1 MMKLRKK
8 DKLDSKEALKIFGHS
23 ILLICFLIIYSCAK
37 FNPRPLDEVPFR
49 ERAQT
54 QYEKNVR
61 VTAVVLSAEET
72 QAIFDAPLYKK
83 GIQPLWLEI
92 ENNEKVP
99 LAFLP
104 VGLDRD
110 YFAPLEVAYVHR
122 YRFVKEANRQMRRH
136 FYEQALDPYIPA
148 GSLRSGFVFTNLD
161 LGTKNFN
168 VDLFGG
174 DHRLRTFTFFIAV
187 PGLRVDHREVDWE
200 SLYSKNEIISYN
212 EEELLKVLEELPC
225 CVTNQDGTKKGDPLN
240 LVIIGKG
247 KDVHHALIR
256 SGWHETATVPEP
268 NTPFKDIFPSQYR
281 YVPVKPL
288 YLYGRHQDAAFRK
301 IRETAN
307 ERNQLRF
314 WLSPMLLE
322 GTNVWVG
329 QISRIVRRFAVEK
342 FRIEPDVDEVRAYIF
357 QDLLYSQVLAK
368 YTFVKG
374 VGAATMLKPHKGL
387 LDDPYFTDG
396 RRMVLWISGDPV
408 SFSEV
413 ERVKWDI
420 PPGE

>member
-8 DKLDSKEALKIFGHS
+8 EKPDTKEALKNFGPV
-23 ILLICFLIIYSCAK
+23 ILLICFLTIYGCAK
-37 FNPRPLDEVPFR
+37 FNPHPIDEVPFR

-54 QYEKNVR
+54 QYENNVR
-61 VTAVVLSAEET
+61 VTASVLSAEES
-72 QAIFDAPLYKK
+72 QAVFGVPLYKK
-83 GIQPLWLEI
+83 GIQPIWLEI
-92 ENNEKVP
+92 ENNEKMP

-104 VGLDRD
+104 VGLDRY
-110 YFAPLEVAYVHR
+110 YFAPFEVAYVHR
-122 YRFVKEANRQMRRH
+122 YRFAKKTNRQMGRY

-148 GSLRSGFVFTNLD
+148 GSLRSGFVFTHLD
-161 LGTKNFN
+161 LGTKDFN
-168 VDLFGG
+168 VDLFGR
-174 DHRLRTFTFFIAV
+174 DHRVRTFTFFIPV

-200 SLYSKNEIISYN
+200 SLYSKNEIVSYN
-212 EEELLKVLEELPC
+212 EAGLRKVLEDLPC
-225 CVTNQDGTKKGDPLN
+225 CVTNQDGTKQGDPLN

-256 SGWHETATVPEP
+256 SGWHETATVSEP
-268 NTPFKDIFPSQYR
+268 DTPFTDIFPWQYR

-288 YLYGRHQDAAFRK
+288 YLYDRHQDAAFRK

-307 ERNQLRF
+307 ERNQLRL
-314 WLSPMLLE
+314 WLSPMMLD

-329 QISRIVRRFAVEK
+329 QISRIVRRFTVEK

-368 YTFVKG
+368 YAYVKG
-374 VGAATMLKPHKGL
+374 VGATPMSKPRKSLH
-387 LDDPYFTDG
+387 DDPYFTDG
-396 RRMVLWISGDPV
+396 NRIVLWISGDPV

-413 ERVKWDI
+413 DFVKWEV
-420 PPGE
+420 PPGR